1 MRITVI
7 GAGAIGLLTA
17 AKLSSIH
24 EVQLLTRTNEQA
36 KLISSKGICL
46 DKETIHIN
54 AIPLDDLYTVQSTDL
69 YIICTKQYDV
79 KSVWDK
85 LVSHAAAPVL
95 FLQNGMAHTDMLLS
109 SAFDY
114 PIVVGSVEQ
123 GAMRVDSHRVR
134 HTGKAGIRLAN
145 LTGNSAAMLVQRLHD
160 PNFPFLLEK
169 DWHRM
174 LGRKLIANA
183 VINPLTAIYR
193 VKNGEILDCPAFCV
207 IAEKLCEEAAEAL
220 GFHFAEQWAYVRQVI
235 MTTKNNRSSML
246 KDIEAG
252 RKTEVE
258 SISGYVKKH
267 ANRAVPY
274 TDFVY
279 YSIIGLTRQQERT
292 SL

>member
-7 GAGAIGLLTA
+7 GAGAIGLLAA

-24 EVQLLTRTNEQA
+24 EVQLLTKTNEQA
-36 KLISSKGICL
+36 ELISSKGICL
-46 DKETIHIN
+46 DEETIHIN
-54 AIPLDDLYTVQSTDL
+54 AIPLVDLSTVQSTDL
-69 YIICTKQYDV
+69 YIICTKQYNL

-109 SAFDY
+109 AAFNY
-114 PIVVGSVEQ
+114 PIVVGSVEH
-123 GAMRVDSHRVR
+123 GAIRIDQQRVL
-134 HTGKAGIRLAN
+134 HTGKAVIRLAN
-145 LTGNSAAMLVQRLHD
+145 LTGNSAEMLVQHLHD
-160 PNFPFLLEK
+160 PSFPFLLEN

-193 VKNGEILDCPAFCV
+193 VKNGELLDCPAFCA

-220 GFHFAEQWAYVRQVI
+220 DINFAEQWEYVRQI
-235 MTTKNNRSSML
+235 ITATRANRSSML
-246 KDIEAG
+246 KDMEAG
-252 RKTEVE
+252 RQTEVE
-258 SISGYVKKH
+258 SISGYVQKH
-267 ANRAVPY
+267 AKRAVPY

-279 YSIIGLTRQQERT
+279 YSILGLTRQQERT